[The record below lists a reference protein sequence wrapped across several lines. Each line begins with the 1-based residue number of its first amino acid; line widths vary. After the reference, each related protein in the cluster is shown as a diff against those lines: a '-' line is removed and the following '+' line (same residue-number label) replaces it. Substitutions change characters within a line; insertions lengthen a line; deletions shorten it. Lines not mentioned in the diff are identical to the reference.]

1 MFMVLIFR
9 NAILNGLEIMKINN
23 SMSNL
28 GVMDSPFVSS
38 QSNYLKKKKKLRVLG
53 IGLFLLLSL
62 LAIVFLSIW
71 LKKRKMSSL
80 KGMLESRVSVV
91 LFLKFKRLRIIS
103 RTVEFMNIATEEA
116 R

>member
-38 QSNYLKKKKKLRVLG
+38 QSNYLKKKNLRVLG